1 MNWYKAINLIKLA
14 AAKSKIQRYSIASPS
29 VKFLIHRYEDA
40 IPWDEAEKV
49 KQNGGSVDS
58 YIQEFVKTNLLPSLG
73 EKINPQS
80 PDNNFMLPE
89 SITDDAVAQEIRATE
104 EAQGRV
110 PRGNYTPAQIQG
122 GRKIIADDINNEK
135 AVQFNDWWKYMN
147 EEEIYAQDP
156 AFQYSILKPMIDSS
170 PPNKKNSS
178 PPLNAEL
185 LAGIWDEITNK
196 GVDQM
201 NILKKYRKLSHKAE
215 KERAEAEGVQTT
227 EKGGRWTRI
236 KGGPSVDSPEEL
248 KENINRLKNLSQGT
262 GWCTGR
268 GMADTYLPQGDFY
281 LYLENDKA
289 VAAIRCVG
297 NKVSEI
303 RGKDNLQ
310 ENLDPYWQEV
320 INFLNTTSLDY
331 QNCTQYKAL
340 QDIYLMN
347 IDLEEGTPEYSTVL
361 KQIQT
366 DHKNYL
372 RLSDENK
379 QKFPEFRKTA
389 AVGYRKELESALA
402 EIERDANEGSYMWK
416 FDRFQDKYENIP
428 DEIKAELPDMQDR
441 IIRVHKNAYA
451 RNPNLFTEFSEEI
464 QQSFSPEEQADGWRT
479 YVEAD
484 PYHYND
490 TRIPD
495 NVRATIPIGGLV
507 AQWKQLLANNIEHA
521 DNMPSYISERLG
533 PNYVEN
539 IIINDFKKYPCNRDK
554 HCFDK
559 LKRVQE
565 KGLLTED
572 QIAQVYSEAVE
583 RNPNIFSYMPPQ
595 YQDSV
600 KSNMQ
605 DISPLAQKNLDEVI
619 ADASYFNAIPDPEI
633 KNYLLNSH
641 RDQLI
646 KSFVN
651 LKQRYGRDM
660 NGYWKNIPMELRP
673 HMPDY
678 LKEEVANFFLPY
690 VQKNQSFLSKVPT
703 ELHPFITNKLSSNIN
718 WYRKIRA

>member
-1 MNWYKAINLIKLA
+1 MNWYKTTNLIKLA

-29 VKFLIHRYEDA
+29 VKFFIHRYEDV

-49 KQNGGSVDS
+49 KQSGGSVDS
-58 YIQEFVKTNLLPSLG
+58 YIQELIKTNLLPSLG
-73 EKINPQS
+73 KKIDPKS
-80 PDNNFMLPE
+80 PNNNFMSP
-89 SITDDAVAQEIRATE
+89 DDISDEDVVHEIIATE

-110 PRGNYTPAQIQG
+110 PRGHYTPAQVQG
-122 GRKIIADDINNEK
+122 GRNMILEDINSEK
-135 AVQFNDWWKYMN
+135 ATQFNDWWGYMHD
-147 EEEIYAQDP
+147 EEIYTQNP
-156 AFQYSILKPMIDSS
+156 AFQYSVLKPMIDSS
-170 PPNKKNSS
+170 PSNKKNGS
-178 PPLNAEL
+178 PPLNAEI

-196 GVDQM
+196 GVDHM
-201 NILKKYRKLSHKAE
+201 NILKKYRKASVKAE
-215 KERAEAEGVQTT
+215 KERSESEGVQAT
-227 EKGGRWTRI
+227 EKGGRWIRI
-236 KGGPSVDSPEEL
+236 KGGPSVDNKAEL
-248 KENINRLKNLSQGT
+248 KENINRLKSLSQGT

-268 GMADTYLPQGDFY
+268 GHAGIYLPEGDFY
-281 LYLENDKA
+281 LYIENDKA
-289 VAAIRCVG
+289 VVAIRCIG
-297 NKVSEI
+297 NKVQEI
-303 RGKDNLQ
+303 RGPRNKQ

-331 QNCTQYKAL
+331 QNNIHYKVL
-340 QDIYLMN
+340 QDIYMMN
-347 IDLEEGTPEYSTVL
+347 VDLTEGSDEYSTVL

-372 RLSDENK
+372 RLSDGNK

-402 EIERDANEGSYMWK
+402 EIEREANEGSYMRK

-428 DEIKAELPDMQDR
+428 SEIKTELPDMQDR

-464 QQSFSPEEQADGWRT
+464 QQSFSPEEQAEGWRK

-495 NVRATIPIGGLV
+495 EVRATIPIGGLV
-507 AQWKQLLANNIEHA
+507 AQWKQLLSNNVEHA
-521 DNMPSYISERLG
+521 DNIPSYISERLG

-554 HCFDK
+554 HGFDK
-559 LKRVQE
+559 LRRVQE

-572 QIAQVYSEAVE
+572 QIAQVYAEAVK
-583 RNPNIFSYMPPQ
+583 RNPNIFRYMPPQ
-595 YQDSV
+595 YQDNV
-600 KSNMQ
+600 KSTMQ
-605 DISPLAQKNLDEVI
+605 DISPLAQKNLNEVI
-619 ADASYFNAIPDPEI
+619 SDASYFNAIQDPEI
-633 KNYLLNSH
+633 KNYLLTSH
-641 RDQLI
+641 RDELI
-646 KSFVN
+646 TSFIN

-660 NGYWKNIPMELRP
+660 NGYWKVVPVELRP

-690 VQKNQSFLSKVPT
+690 VQKNPSFLSKVPP
-703 ELHPFITNKLSSNIN
+703 ELHPFITNKLSSRIN
-718 WYRKIRA
+718 WYKEVRA